1 MSSCLR
7 DLVANDF
14 MKITY
19 AILKEYCS
27 VALEPKKLADLLTRH
42 GVKVESIEGQGDN
55 TVFEFEIT
63 ANRPDCLS
71 FIGIARE
78 VALITKTNG
87 RQRPLRSLS
96 VNEDK
101 PRCLPNT
108 NCKFIKILNPKLCPM
123 YIGRIIRDVK
133 VGPSPAWLRNHLESL
148 GLRSINNVVDITNWV
163 LLETGQPLHA
173 FDLDKLSG
181 QQIIVRAA
189 SKGENL
195 VAIDAKTYALTPE
208 MLVIADAQKP
218 VALAGIMG
226 GKDTEVTESTK
237 NILLE
242 SAYFNPACIRRT
254 SRHLALPTDSSYRFE
269 RIVDPKGVS
278 TASQRAIGLI
288 LELAGAAT
296 AESRLKRE
304 GTLTGYQS
312 LDYLKYK
319 DRKIMLRTERIIRI
333 LGITIPAPE
342 IKRILTG
349 LGLMIKKSSAKGF
362 ELVAPS
368 FRPDINIEAD
378 IIEELA
384 RIYGYDKIPVTPP
397 CIELKVSQSDKI
409 YDVTR
414 MARSH
419 LVESGYNEAM
429 TNSFLALSEANVW
442 DKNVSVG
449 TEQSNLVGLLAPDGS
464 TDSYLRNNL
473 VKGLLEVFNLNE
485 NYLHSQAQ
493 KTIKLFEI
501 SKVYY
506 KGDSSTQ
513 CHPEFISG
521 STGMLKQACPEQMP
535 KQVRHDSFGVQ
546 HDKKVEETPVCEGFS
561 LGIVDSAGF
570 YSLKGTV
577 EGLFNILGLQDK
589 ISFTVQNTAIV
600 PKGIHNIVGINLD
613 NTPIG
618 YLGTIER
625 APAEGRGREHA
636 PIGAAHRE
644 ADVTVGIL
652 EVDFEVLISRA
663 TLVKQYKSFIRL
675 PAVTRDIA
683 VVVSE
688 STTWE
693 QIETISRR
701 ALTPS
706 AQDIPLEKIE
716 FFDIYRGKQ
725 VQAGHKS
732 IAFSLTFR
740 HPTRT
745 LASGAVDGVVKTV
758 IDALAKDLQATLR
771 A

>member
-1 MSSCLR
+1 M
-7 DLVANDF
+7 
-14 MKITY
+14 
-19 AILKEYCS
+19 
-27 VALEPKKLADLLTRH
+27 ALEPKMLADLLTRH
-42 GVKVESIEGQGDN
+42 GVKVENLEGQGDN

-78 VALITKTNG
+78 TALIAGAKIKPGQKSKIPAAKSKTA
-87 RQRPLRSLS
+87 P
-96 VNEDK
+96 
-101 PRCLPNT
+101 
-108 NCKFIKILNPKLCPM
+108 FIQIKEPKLCPM

-181 QQIIVRAA
+181 QEIIVRSAA
-189 SKGENL
+189 QGENL

-208 MLVIADAQKP
+208 MLVIADSQKP

-226 GKDTEVTESTK
+226 GKDTEVTESTRS
-237 NILLE
+237 ILLE
-242 SAYFNPACIRRT
+242 SAYFNPVSIRRT
-254 SRHLALPTDSSYRFE
+254 SRQLALLTDSSYRFE
-269 RIVDPKGVS
+269 RIVDPKGVE

-288 LELAGAAT
+288 MELTGGTLAG
-296 AESRLKRE
+296 
-304 GTLTGYQS
+304 YQA

-319 DRKIMLRTERIIRI
+319 DRKVTLRIERISCI
-333 LGITIPAPE
+333 LGITIPTPE

-349 LGLMIKKSSAKGF
+349 LGIKILSSKLGVYTERSECA
-362 ELVAPS
+362 LILLIPS
-368 FRPDINIEAD
+368 FRPDLNQEID

-384 RIYGYDKIPVTPP
+384 RIRGYDRIPVTPP
-397 CIELKVSQSDKI
+397 CIGLKVAQSDRI

-414 MARSH
+414 TARSH

-429 TNSFLALSEANVW
+429 TNSLW
-442 DKNVSVG
+442 DKGVVSESEVV
-449 TEQSNLVGLLAPDGS
+449 NLVGLSAPDGT
-464 TDSYLRNNL
+464 TDRFLRNNL

-501 SKVYY
+501 SKTYQR
-506 KGDSSTQ
+506 DNTST
-513 CHPEFISG
+513 
-521 STGMLKQACPEQMP
+521 K
-535 KQVRHDSFGVQ
+535 
-546 HDKKVEETPVCEGFS
+546 EGFS

-570 YSLKGTV
+570 YSLKGAM
-577 EGLFNILGLQDK
+577 EGLFSVMDLKNNISYGTQT
-589 ISFTVQNTAIV
+589 SIV
-600 PKGIHNIVGINLD
+600 APAGVKNIVGINLD
-613 NTPIG
+613 NNPIG
-618 YLGTIER
+618 YLGTSER
-625 APAEGRGREHA
+625 AEST
-636 PIGAAHRE
+636 I
-644 ADVTVGIL
+644 GIL
-652 EVDFEVLISRA
+652 EVDFDALISLANLTR
-663 TLVKQYKSFIRL
+663 QYKSFIRL

-688 STTWE
+688 NTAWAE
-693 QIETISRR
+693 IETISRQ

-706 AQDIPLEKIE
+706 SKDIPLEKIE

-725 VQAGHKS
+725 VPAGHKS

-745 LASGAVDGVVKTV
+745 LASQAVDGVVKTV
-758 IDALAKDLQATLR
+758 VDALAKDLKATLR

>member
-1 MSSCLR
+1 
-7 DLVANDF
+7 

-19 AILKEYCS
+19 AILKEYCA

-42 GVKVESIEGQGDN
+42 GVKVESLEGQGDN

-78 VALITKTNG
+78 TALITKAKA
-87 RQRPLRSLS
+87 
-96 VNEDK
+96 K
-101 PRCLPNT
+101 PGQKSKIPAA
-108 NCKFIKILNPKLCPM
+108 KSKIAPFIRIKEPKLCPM
-123 YIGRIIRDVK
+123 YTGRIIRDVK
-133 VGPSPAWLRNHLESL
+133 VGPSPAWLKNHLESL

-173 FDLDKLSG
+173 FDLDKLAG
-181 QQIIVRAA
+181 QEIIVRTAA
-189 SKGENL
+189 KGENL
-195 VAIDAKTYALTPE
+195 VAIDAKTYVLTPD

-242 SAYFNPACIRRT
+242 SAYFNPTCIRRT

-269 RIVDPKGVS
+269 RIVDPKGVV
-278 TASQRAIGLI
+278 TASQRAAGFI
-288 LELAGAAT
+288 LEMAG
-296 AESRLKRE
+296 
-304 GTLTGYQS
+304 GTLTGYQV

-319 DRKIMLRTERIIRI
+319 DRKVVLRTERISRI
-333 LGITIPAPE
+333 LGIAIPAPE
-342 IKRILTG
+342 IKRILIG

-368 FRPDINIEAD
+368 FRPDINIEVD

-397 CIELKVSQSDKI
+397 CIELKVAQPDRI

-414 MARSH
+414 TARSH
-419 LVESGYNEAM
+419 LVETGYNEVM
-429 TNSFLALSEANVW
+429 TNSFW
-442 DKNVSVG
+442 DKEALFIDTLDGKFQAVD
-449 TEQSNLVGLLAPDGS
+449 LVGLLAPDGT
-464 TDSYLRNNL
+464 TDRFLRNNL

-493 KTIKLFEI
+493 KTIKFFEI
-501 SKVYY
+501 SKTY
-506 KGDSSTQ
+506 
-513 CHPEFISG
+513 H
-521 STGMLKQACPEQMP
+521 
-535 KQVRHDSFGVQ
+535 
-546 HDKKVEETPVCEGFS
+546 KVGNATKEGFS
-561 LGIVDSAGF
+561 LGIVDNAGF
-570 YSLKGTV
+570 YSLKGTL
-577 EGLFNILGLQDK
+577 EGLSSVLGLQDK
-589 ISFTVQNTAIV
+589 ISFTAQNTAVV
-600 PKGIHNIVGINLD
+600 PKGIQNIVGINLD

-618 YLGTIER
+618 YLGTMQK
-625 APAEGRGREHA
+625 APSDVYRSGRDHA

-644 ADVTVGIL
+644 ADVTIGVL
-652 EVDFEVLISRA
+652 EVDFEALISQA
-663 TLVKQYKSFIRL
+663 DLAKQYKSFIRL

-688 STTWE
+688 DTTWA
-693 QIETISRR
+693 QIESISRQ

-725 VQAGHKS
+725 VQSGHKS

-745 LASGAVDGVVKTV
+745 LASEAVDGVVKTV
-758 IDALAKDLQATLR
+758 VDALAKDLKATLR

>member
-1 MSSCLR
+1 
-7 DLVANDF
+7 

-19 AILKEYCS
+19 SILKEYCP
-27 VALEPKKLADLLTRH
+27 VALEPKTLADLLTRH

-55 TVFEFEIT
+55 TIFEFEIT

-78 VALITKTNG
+78 VALITKTKG

-254 SRHLALPTDSSYRFE
+254 SRQLALPTDSSYRFE
-269 RIVDPKGVS
+269 RIVDPKGVA
-278 TASQRAIGLI
+278 TASQRAVGLI
-288 LELAGAAT
+288 LELAKG
-296 AESRLKRE
+296 E
-304 GTLTGYQS
+304 LTGYQS

-319 DRKIMLRTERIIRI
+319 DRKVTLRTERISRI
-333 LGITIPAPE
+333 LGITIPVPDIE
-342 IKRILTG
+342 RILTG
-349 LGLMIKKSSAKGF
+349 LGIKILSTQNAKRITHDASRST
-362 ELVAPS
+362 LHVLIPS
-368 FRPDINIEAD
+368 FRPDINQEVD

-384 RIYGYDKIPVTPP
+384 RIRGYDRIPVTPP
-397 CIELKVSQSDKI
+397 CIELKVAQSDKI

-449 TEQSNLVGLLAPDGS
+449 TEQSNLVGLLAPDGT
-464 TDSYLRNNL
+464 TDRFLRNNL
-473 VKGLLEVFNLNE
+473 VRGLLDVFNLNE
-485 NYLHSQAQ
+485 NYLHSEAQ
-493 KTIKLFEI
+493 KTIKFFEI
-501 SKVYY
+501 SKTYHKVNT
-506 KGDSSTQ
+506 ST
-513 CHPEFISG
+513 
-521 STGMLKQACPEQMP
+521 K
-535 KQVRHDSFGVQ
+535 
-546 HDKKVEETPVCEGFS
+546 EGFS
-561 LGIVDSAGF
+561 LGILDNAGF
-570 YSLKGTV
+570 YSLKGAI
-577 EGLFNILGLQDK
+577 EGLINVLGLQDK
-589 ISFTVQNTAIV
+589 ISFTAQNTAIV
-600 PKGIHNIVGINLD
+600 PKGIQNIVGVNLD
-613 NTPIG
+613 NASIG
-618 YLGTIER
+618 YLGIINKEE
-625 APAEGRGREHA
+625 AS
-636 PIGAAHRE
+636 IG
-644 ADVTVGIL
+644 VTEL
-652 EVDFEVLISRA
+652 DFEAIISRA
-663 TLVKQYKSFIRL
+663 NLAKQYKSFIRL

-683 VVVSE
+683 VVVPE
-688 STTWE
+688 STAWA
-693 QIETISRR
+693 QIETISRQ
-701 ALTPS
+701 ALMSS

-725 VQAGHKS
+725 VPGGHKS

-745 LASGAVDGVVKTV
+745 LASGAVDNVVKTV
-758 IDALAKDLQATLR
+758 VDALTKDLKATLR